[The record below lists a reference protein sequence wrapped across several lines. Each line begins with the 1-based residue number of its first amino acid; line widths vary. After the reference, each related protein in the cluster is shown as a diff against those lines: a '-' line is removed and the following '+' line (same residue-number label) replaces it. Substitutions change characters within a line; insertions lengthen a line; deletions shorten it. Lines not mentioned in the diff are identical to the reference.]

1 MSSYNNP
8 ENVRMFVDGKEIS
21 TPIQELGYVYIKPEV
36 SPPTV
41 PKSFFATASRET
53 TFEFTDAIL
62 NSLSDAMPNVDL
74 EVTHILKPLPRKPKS
89 KKKRIQKKWNK
100 RYEASTAKTTYEN
113 VRIEA
118 ADSF

>member
-1 MSSYNNP
+1 MGPIREDNI
-8 ENVRMFVDGKEIS
+8 RMFVDGKEIS
-21 TPIQELGYVYIKPEV
+21 SKIQEVHYEPKLF
-36 SPPTV
+36 PPTV
-41 PKSFFATASRET
+41 PKSFSGTA

-62 NSLSDAMPNVDL
+62 NSLSDAMPNVDI

-118 ADSF
+118 VDSF